1 MTIKASCPSCAGHFS
16 FDDTQV
22 GQASSC
28 PHCQSQITLTV
39 PAPPPAPAASPVLVR
54 PAPAVAAVP
63 GVRKAVETR
72 PEFLKR
78 IRAESSYETARQ
90 LAAVLFGLLGG
101 FGVLVIGASALG
113 LGAGSSGSLG
123 GGSFAI
129 GLAAGSVIVVLA
141 LAGYQS
147 AVVVFDISDTLI
159 DGRGT

>member
-1 MTIKASCPSCAGHFS
+1 
-16 FDDTQV
+16 
-22 GQASSC
+22 
-28 PHCQSQITLTV
+28 
-39 PAPPPAPAASPVLVR
+39 
-54 PAPAVAAVP
+54 VAAVP